1 MAPLVLGID
10 SSTQSTKALLVDAET
25 GQVLEE
31 RRATHPDGTE
41 VDPRAWLRAVDEAAG
56 PLLERADALA
66 VGGQQHG
73 MVLLDEAGE
82 VVRPAL
88 LWNDTRSA
96 DAATTL
102 IEEMGGPQA
111 SVEEIGSLMVASF
124 TASKLRWVRDEEPEN
139 AQRAAQVL
147 LPHDFVSLHLAE
159 SGTAPFTDRGDASGT
174 GYYSTREEAWKPEL
188 VEAALGK
195 NLELPRLPEAPNEVM
210 ARTASGAAIA
220 AGTGDN
226 MGAALGLSLGP
237 GDVSVSIG
245 TSGVCAMVSD
255 ARPGDA
261 SGTVTG
267 FADATGRFLPMTT
280 TINASRILEAGRA
293 LLGVSHEEMAE
304 LALASEPGARG
315 VTLLPYFDGAHPEPA
330 PCPRDPD
337 RHEQLHHP
345 RGRGPR
351 LRRGAAVL
359 ARRRDRR
366 PRGAHRHGRPPH
378 HPDRRRRPLPR
389 RPATRAR
396 DLRPRGHDRARRGVR
411 RPRRRPPGRLGARWH
426 RGAAGLGDQ
435 RIAGRHG
442 RRDAA
447 GARGV
452 PGAEGAHRGL
462 ELRAR
467 RRSRGNVPEATW
479 QGVRR
484 PRR

>member
-315 VTLLPYFDGAHPEPA
+315 VTLLPYFDGERTPNRPHARATLTGMSSSTTREDVARAYVEGLLCSLADGIAALEERTGTAARRITLIGGGARSRAVQQLAPA
-330 PCPRDPD
+330 IFGREVTIAPD
-337 RHEQLHHP
+337 GEYVAL
-345 RGRGPR
+345 
-351 LRRGAAVL
+351 GAARQAAWALAGTEEPPAWEISGSRVVTADATPQVL
-359 ARRRDRR
+359 EVYR
-366 PRGAHRHGRPPH
+366 
-378 HPDRRRRPLPR
+378 
-389 RPATRAR
+389 
-396 DLRPRGHDRARRGVR
+396 
-411 RPRRRPPGRLGARWH
+411 
-426 RGAAGLGDQ
+426 
-435 RIAGRHG
+435 
-442 RRDAA
+442 
-447 GARGV
+447 
-452 PGAEGAHRGL
+452 
-462 ELRAR
+462 ELKERTADW
-467 RRSRGNVPEATW
+467 S
-479 QGVRR
+479 
-484 PRR
+484 

>member
-31 RRATHPDGTE
+31 RRASHPDGTE
-41 VDPRAWLRAVDEAAG
+41 VDPRVWLRAVDEAAG
-56 PLLERADALA
+56 PMLERADALA

-73 MVLLDEAGE
+73 MVLLDDQGE

-96 DAATTL
+96 DAATAL
-102 IEEMGGPQA
+102 IEEMGGAQA

-139 AQRAAQVL
+139 ARRAAQVL

-195 NLELPRLPEAPNEVM
+195 GLELPRLPEAPNEVM

-315 VTLLPYFDGAHPEPA
+315 VTLLPYLDGERTPNRPHARATLTGMSSPTTREDVARAYVEGLLCSLADGITSLEERTGTDARRITLIGGGARSRAVQQLAPA
-330 PCPRDPD
+330 IFGREVTIAPD
-337 RHEQLHHP
+337 GEFVAL
-345 RGRGPR
+345 
-351 LRRGAAVL
+351 GAARQAAWALAGTEEPPAWEISGSRIVTADATPQVL
-359 ARRRDRR
+359 EAYR
-366 PRGAHRHGRPPH
+366 
-378 HPDRRRRPLPR
+378 
-389 RPATRAR
+389 
-396 DLRPRGHDRARRGVR
+396 
-411 RPRRRPPGRLGARWH
+411 
-426 RGAAGLGDQ
+426 
-435 RIAGRHG
+435 
-442 RRDAA
+442 
-447 GARGV
+447 
-452 PGAEGAHRGL
+452 
-462 ELRAR
+462 ELKERTADW
-467 RRSRGNVPEATW
+467 S
-479 QGVRR
+479 
-484 PRR
+484 

>member
-31 RRATHPDGTE
+31 RRASHPDGTE
-41 VDPRAWLRAVDEAAG
+41 VDPRAWLAAVDDAAG

-73 MVLLDEAGE
+73 MVLLDDQGE

-96 DAATTL
+96 DAATAL

-139 AQRAAQVL
+139 AKRAARVL

-159 SGTAPFTDRGDASGT
+159 SGAAPFTDRGDASGT

-195 NLELPRLPEAPNEVM
+195 SLGLPRLPSAPNEVM

-304 LALASEPGARG
+304 LALASEPGANG
-315 VTLLPYFDGAHPEPA
+315 VTLLPYFDGERTPNRPHARATLTGMSTSTTREDVARAYVEALLCSLADGITSLEERTGTAARRITLIGGGARSRAIQQLAPA
-330 PCPRDPD
+330 IFGREVTIAPD
-337 RHEQLHHP
+337 GEFVAL
-345 RGRGPR
+345 
-351 LRRGAAVL
+351 GAARQAAWAL
-359 ARRRDRR
+359 A
-366 PRGAHRHGRPPH
+366 GTEEPPAWEISGSRVVTA
-378 HPDRRRRPLPR
+378 D
-389 RPATRAR
+389 AT
-396 DLRPRGHDRARRGVR
+396 PEV
-411 RPRRRPPGRLGARWH
+411 LGAYR
-426 RGAAGLGDQ
+426 
-435 RIAGRHG
+435 
-442 RRDAA
+442 
-447 GARGV
+447 
-452 PGAEGAHRGL
+452 
-462 ELRAR
+462 ELKERTADW
-467 RRSRGNVPEATW
+467 S
-479 QGVRR
+479 
-484 PRR
+484 

>member
-31 RRATHPDGTE
+31 RRDSHPDGTE
-41 VDPRAWLRAVDEAAG
+41 VDPRAWLDAADEAAG

-73 MVLLDEAGE
+73 MVLLDEKGE
-82 VVRPAL
+82 VVRDAL

-96 DAATTL
+96 DAATAL
-102 IEEMGGPQA
+102 IEEMGGAQA

-139 AQRAAQVL
+139 AQRAARVL

-174 GYYSTREEAWKPEL
+174 GYYSTREEEWKPEL

-195 NLELPRLPEAPNEVM
+195 GLELPRLPEAPNEVM

-255 ARPGDA
+255 TRPGDA

-304 LALASEPGARG
+304 LALASEPGANG
-315 VTLLPYFDGAHPEPA
+315 VTLLPYFDGERTPNRPHARATLTGMSTSTTREDVARAYVEGLLCSLADGITSLEERTGTAARRITLIGGGARSRAVQQLAPA
-330 PCPRDPD
+330 IFGREVTIAPD
-337 RHEQLHHP
+337 GEYVAL
-345 RGRGPR
+345 
-351 LRRGAAVL
+351 GAARQAAWALAGTEEPPAWEISGSRIVTADATPQVL
-359 ARRRDRR
+359 EAYR
-366 PRGAHRHGRPPH
+366 
-378 HPDRRRRPLPR
+378 
-389 RPATRAR
+389 
-396 DLRPRGHDRARRGVR
+396 
-411 RPRRRPPGRLGARWH
+411 
-426 RGAAGLGDQ
+426 
-435 RIAGRHG
+435 
-442 RRDAA
+442 
-447 GARGV
+447 
-452 PGAEGAHRGL
+452 
-462 ELRAR
+462 ELKERTADW
-467 RRSRGNVPEATW
+467 S
-479 QGVRR
+479 
-484 PRR
+484 

>member
-31 RRATHPDGTE
+31 RRASHPDGTE
-41 VDPRAWLRAVDEAAG
+41 VDPRAWLRAVDEASG

-102 IEEMGGPQA
+102 IDEMGGPQA

-195 NLELPRLPEAPNEVM
+195 NLELPRLPSAPNEVM

-293 LLGVSHEEMAE
+293 LLGVSHDEMAE
-304 LALASEPGARG
+304 LALASEPGANG
-315 VTLLPYFDGAHPEPA
+315 VTLLPYFDGERTPNRPHARATLTGMSSSTTREDVARAYVEALLCSLADGITSLEERTGTAARRITLIGGGARSRAVQQLAPA
-330 PCPRDPD
+330 IFGREVTIAPD
-337 RHEQLHHP
+337 GEFVAL
-345 RGRGPR
+345 
-351 LRRGAAVL
+351 GAARQAAWALAGTEEPPAWEISGSRIVTADATPQVL
-359 ARRRDRR
+359 EAYR
-366 PRGAHRHGRPPH
+366 
-378 HPDRRRRPLPR
+378 
-389 RPATRAR
+389 
-396 DLRPRGHDRARRGVR
+396 
-411 RPRRRPPGRLGARWH
+411 
-426 RGAAGLGDQ
+426 
-435 RIAGRHG
+435 
-442 RRDAA
+442 
-447 GARGV
+447 
-452 PGAEGAHRGL
+452 
-462 ELRAR
+462 ELKERTADW
-467 RRSRGNVPEATW
+467 S
-479 QGVRR
+479 
-484 PRR
+484 

>member
-31 RRATHPDGTE
+31 RRASHPDGTE
-41 VDPRAWLRAVDEAAG
+41 VDPRAWLDAVDEAAG

-174 GYYSTREEAWKPEL
+174 GYYSTREEAWKSEL

-195 NLELPRLPEAPNEVM
+195 GLELPRLPEAPNEVM

-280 TINASRILEAGRA
+280 TINASRILEVGRA
-293 LLGVSHEEMAE
+293 LLGVGHEEMAE

-315 VTLLPYFDGAHPEPA
+315 VTLLPYCDGERTPNRPHARATMTGMSSSTTREDVARAYVEALLCSLADGITSLEKRTGTAARRITLIGGGARSRAVQQLAPA
-330 PCPRDPD
+330 IFGREVTIAPD
-337 RHEQLHHP
+337 GEFVAL
-345 RGRGPR
+345 
-351 LRRGAAVL
+351 GAARQAAWALAGTEEPPAWEISGSRIVTADATPQVL
-359 ARRRDRR
+359 EAYR
-366 PRGAHRHGRPPH
+366 
-378 HPDRRRRPLPR
+378 
-389 RPATRAR
+389 
-396 DLRPRGHDRARRGVR
+396 
-411 RPRRRPPGRLGARWH
+411 
-426 RGAAGLGDQ
+426 
-435 RIAGRHG
+435 
-442 RRDAA
+442 
-447 GARGV
+447 
-452 PGAEGAHRGL
+452 
-462 ELRAR
+462 ELKERTADW
-467 RRSRGNVPEATW
+467 S
-479 QGVRR
+479 
-484 PRR
+484 